1 MSCRQQTACMFLVTI
16 HPSYLLRIRD
26 HDDRESE
33 RRRFIG
39 DLESIRHHR
48 DRHMMVAGRNA

>member
-1 MSCRQQTACMFLVTI
+1 MHVLVTI

-39 DLESIRHHR
+39 DLESIRHHLDR
-48 DRHMMVAGRNA
+48 DMMVAGRNA